1 MQKVVNKLP
10 VPVIEMRGISK
21 RYGGVQAL
29 KGVDLIINK
38 GEIHGLIGQNGA
50 GKSTLIR
57 VLSGATACDE
67 GTIKIFDRN
76 IDKDKLTP
84 SLIHNL
90 GVSFMYQEPLLVPSL
105 SIADNIFLGREDTRG
120 YIGWINNRFQLLE
133 SAKLLEPLGLNWDT
147 SSRVE
152 EMGLGKRRIIEVV
165 RAIGYDAKIFVM
177 DEPTAALTSD
187 EKDWLFTILKKLRDQ
202 GKSVILVSH
211 YLDEV
216 LEISDRITVLRDG
229 KLIDTLEVNN
239 DLNLDFLCSLVV
251 GYRYSKGDIKIK
263 PFNKGSEAIFEVV
276 KLTKSK
282 RFEDISFI
290 IHPGEAIGIGGLTG
304 SGQMELAM
312 ALFGATGIDSGEIKL
327 MGKKLN
333 VKNTVD
339 AIKASIGM
347 VPEDRKEQG
356 LLLNMSIRH
365 NMTLAI
371 LNKISPLGF
380 VDQSKER
387 NLAKTYADR
396 LNIVMSSQDMATTS
410 LSGGNAQKVVI
421 AKWLIAKSNI
431 LIINEP
437 TRGVDIA
444 SREEIHRLLVEIA
457 SQGVAIILIS
467 SELDE
472 LCNLCHQVFVI
483 KNGRFKYNFK
493 QGEITE
499 DQLLS
504 RIMEGD

>member
-1 MQKVVNKLP
+1 LQNLVNKLP

-21 RYGGVQAL
+21 HYGGVQAL

-57 VLSGATACDE
+57 VLSGATTYDE
-67 GTIKIFDRN
+67 GTIKIFDQH

-90 GVSFMYQEPLLVPSL
+90 GVSFMYQEPLLVPGL
-105 SIADNIFLGREDTRG
+105 SIADNIFLGRENTRGNIGWVNDPFQVLESIKLLKPFGLDWDTRSKVG
-120 YIGWINNRFQLLE
+120 EL
-133 SAKLLEPLGLNWDT
+133 
-147 SSRVE
+147 
-152 EMGLGKRRIIEVV
+152 GLGKRRIIEVV

-187 EKDWLFTILKKLRDQ
+187 EKDWLFKILKKLRDQ

-229 KLIDTLEVNN
+229 KLIDTIKVDNN
-239 DLNLDFLCSLVV
+239 INLDSLCSLVV
-251 GYRYSKGDIKIK
+251 GYKYSKGNVKIK
-263 PFNKGSEAIFEVV
+263 PFNKDSKAVLEVE
-276 KLTKSK
+276 KLTKSR

-290 IHPGEAIGIGGLTG
+290 IHPGEVIGIGGLTG
-304 SGQMELAM
+304 SGQMELSM
-312 ALFGATGIDSGEIKL
+312 ALFGATSIDSGEIRL
-327 MGKKLN
+327 QGNKLN
-333 VKNTVD
+333 LKSTVD
-339 AIKASIGM
+339 AIKTSIGM
-347 VPEDRKEQG
+347 IPEDRKEQG

-380 VDQSKER
+380 VNQSEER
-387 NLAKTYADR
+387 NLAKTYVDR
-396 LNIVMSSQDMATTS
+396 LNIVMSNQNTAVTS

-421 AKWLIAKSNI
+421 AKWLIAKSNV

-444 SREEIHRLLVEIA
+444 SREEIHRLIVEIA
-457 SQGVAIILIS
+457 SNGVAIILIS

-472 LCNLCHQVFVI
+472 LCDLCHQIFVI